1 MASLSLRHIYKVY
14 PGGVRAVSDFNL
26 DIDDKEFIVFVGP
39 SGCGKSTTLR
49 MIAGLEDISAGELYI
64 DDKLVNDVEPKDRDI
79 AMVFQNYALYPHMTV
94 YDNMAF
100 GLRLR
105 HVPAQVIDEKVQEA
119 AKILGIEALLSRR
132 PKALSGGQ
140 RQRVS
145 IARALCRDNVLYLFD
160 DVTSALDYKTDM
172 LVRKAIRE
180 EMSDK
185 TVVIVAQRIG
195 TIKNADR
202 ILVLDDGKAVGLG
215 KHDEL
220 LRTCPVYKD
229 IALSQLSKEEL

>member
-1 MASLSLRHIYKVY
+1 
-14 PGGVRAVSDFNL
+14 
-26 DIDDKEFIVFVGP
+26 
-39 SGCGKSTTLR
+39 
-49 MIAGLEDISAGELYI
+49 
-64 DDKLVNDVEPKDRDI
+64 
-79 AMVFQNYALYPHMTV
+79 
-94 YDNMAF
+94 
-100 GLRLR
+100 
-105 HVPAQVIDEKVQEA
+105 
-119 AKILGIEALLSRR
+119 
-132 PKALSGGQ
+132 
-140 RQRVS
+140 
-145 IARALCRDNVLYLFD
+145 
-160 DVTSALDYKTDM
+160 M